1 MTLESVL
8 RTAIVIAFSRSVRF
22 YHEDK
27 QKNMRF
33 FSYAML
39 AVSIHIVGYI
49 HGNIETKANAAVNG
63 GKIKRSTA
71 FVCGGWFHCLAV
83 VCMEL
88 NVVARAS

>member
-49 HGNIETKANAAVNG
+49 HGNIETKANAEA
-63 GKIKRSTA
+63 KLKDQLLL
-71 FVCGGWFHCLAV
+71 FVEVGFIVWPLYV
-83 VCMEL
+83 W
-88 NVVARAS
+88 N